1 MCIERDR
8 KVVQPLLVRA
18 IPASPST
25 YEEGQQAIQGEGWNR
40 GMLEQCDNG
49 CCYMAHLVASRLGV
63 GSDGER
69 PSFCLQVKERSD
81 RRESCHDRNLS
92 HPGPMIQDDS
102 KLYVAGVD

>member
-1 MCIERDR
+1 MCIERDT

-49 CCYMAHLVASRLGV
+49 CCYMAHLVASGLGV
-63 GSDGER
+63 ESDGER

-81 RRESCHDRNLS
+81 RRLMN
-92 HPGPMIQDDS
+92 
-102 KLYVAGVD
+102 